1 MECNVTFTRPG
12 RRALA
17 FTLVDLL
24 VAIVIG
30 SIVLLAFAQLTAYT
44 GRSFAALTNYVDL
57 DRHSRDALDQMVSKI
72 RQATELTSYGTNRL
86 QFDYQKTNTLI
97 YTYSPSAKTL
107 TETLGAANKVLLTGC
122 DQLTFSMFQRNTADG
137 TYDQFP
143 ATLTNN
149 IAKLVQVSWIC
160 SRTVLGTRINTES
173 VQSAKIVIRNQ

>member
-1 MECNVTFTRPG
+1 MECNVTFINAG
-12 RRALA
+12 RRAVA

-30 SIVLLAFAQLTAYT
+30 SVVLLGFAELTAYT

-57 DRHSRDALDQMVSKI
+57 DRHSREALDQMVSKI
-72 RQATELTSYGTNRL
+72 RQATELTSYASNHL

-97 YTYSPSAKTL
+97 YSYDPSAKTL
-107 TETLGAANKVLLTGC
+107 TETFSGVNTVLLTGC
-122 DQLTFSMFQRNTADG
+122 DRLTFSMFQRNTADG

-149 IAKLVQVSWIC
+149 IAKLIQVSWIC
-160 SRTVLGTRINTES
+160 SRTVLGTRVNTES